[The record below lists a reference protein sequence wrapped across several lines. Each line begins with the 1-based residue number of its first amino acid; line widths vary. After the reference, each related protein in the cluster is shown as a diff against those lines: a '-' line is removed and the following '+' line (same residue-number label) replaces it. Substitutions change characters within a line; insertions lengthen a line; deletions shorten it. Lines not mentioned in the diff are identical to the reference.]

1 MFCPECGTE
10 NPDSARFCGNCR
22 HQLSAPTGGSTV
34 NHQQSVVEIASEPK
48 SVSDGLKYGIL
59 GGSLIIPFIGLIMG
73 IIYMAQGESEEKK
86 DVGKLWLYAS
96 IGIIVFYMIISG
108 DF

>member
-34 NHQQSVVEIASEPK
+34 NHQQSVVEIASEP
-48 SVSDGLKYGIL
+48 
-59 GGSLIIPFIGLIMG
+59 
-73 IIYMAQGESEEKK
+73 
-86 DVGKLWLYAS
+86 
-96 IGIIVFYMIISG
+96 
-108 DF
+108 